1 MDLDTRIKQF
11 EKMAA
16 DDPANDMAHF
26 SLGSAYNQAGRFEEA
41 AASFMRCVSVNPSMS
56 KAYQLAGAALMAAQ
70 QVDRAGEVL
79 TEGYKVAASRGDLMP
94 RNAMGEMLT
103 KLGKPVPEVAGA
115 RSSAAPAGDFV
126 CRQSGRPGTKM
137 ARPPFRGPIGE
148 WIAANISKETFD
160 QWIGQGTK
168 VINELRLD
176 MSRDEDAAQYD
187 KYMEE
192 YLGIDAAL
200 REQIVEQWRGS
211 HSSGQAPG
219 RR

>member
-1 MDLDTRIKQF
+1 
-11 EKMAA
+11 
-16 DDPANDMAHF
+16 
-26 SLGSAYNQAGRFEEA
+26 
-41 AASFMRCVSVNPSMS
+41 
-56 KAYQLAGAALMAAQ
+56 
-70 QVDRAGEVL
+70 
-79 TEGYKVAASRGDLMP
+79 
-94 RNAMGEMLT
+94 
-103 KLGKPVPEVAGA
+103 
-115 RSSAAPAGDFV
+115 
-126 CRQSGRPGTKM
+126 M